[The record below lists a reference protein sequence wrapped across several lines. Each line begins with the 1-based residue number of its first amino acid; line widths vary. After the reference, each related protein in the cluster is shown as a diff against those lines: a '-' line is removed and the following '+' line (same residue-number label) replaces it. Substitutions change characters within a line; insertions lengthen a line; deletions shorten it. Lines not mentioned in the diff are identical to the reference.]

1 MTRKFAGTGL
11 GLSISKRLVEM
22 MEGNI
27 WVESEYGQGTT
38 FWFTAWFG
46 IGSTERRAG
55 KTLPGLAEIRVLVV
69 DDNAVAREILADIL
83 KRFFRRVDCVSSGEE
98 ALAELAN
105 ADCLDPYRLVLMDWH
120 MPGLDGLETSR
131 VIKQRGRLKNIPKI
145 AIITA
150 FGREEVGLPAE
161 EMGVEAI
168 LQKPVTPSVLFDTL
182 MHIFGITEEIRDSAW
197 TTTDLQSHDISG
209 VNTGSGFKDDEL
221 KSEKFFDVKND
232 PYITFHSTKVV
243 QTGPHSFDVQGTF
256 TIRGVSKS
264 ETLTFNDDPEGKGT
278 GELTGT
284 MAFDRKE
291 FGMNSGIP
299 FIRIADRVE
308 VTVDFK
314 ATRISGSPRLFK

>member
-1 MTRKFAGTGL
+1 
-11 GLSISKRLVEM
+11 
-22 MEGNI
+22 
-27 WVESEYGQGTT
+27 
-38 FWFTAWFG
+38 
-46 IGSTERRAG
+46 
-55 KTLPGLAEIRVLVV
+55 
-69 DDNAVAREILADIL
+69 L

-150 FGREEVGLPAE
+150 FGREEAGLPAE

-209 VNTGSGFKDDEL
+209 VRILLVEDNDVNQQIATELLQSSGAKVTVANHGAEAVKILTNGDQPPFDIVLMDLRMPEMDGLTATTLLRAEPSLQKLPIIAMTAHAMDEEVHRCLQAGMNDHVAKPIDPNTLFATRC
-221 KSEKFFDVKND
+221 FFY
-232 PYITFHSTKVV
+232 PA
-243 QTGPHSFDVQGTF
+243 
-256 TIRGVSKS
+256 
-264 ETLTFNDDPEGKGT
+264 ETL
-278 GELTGT
+278 
-284 MAFDRKE
+284 
-291 FGMNSGIP
+291 S
-299 FIRIADRVE
+299 
-308 VTVDFK
+308 
-314 ATRISGSPRLFK
+314 S